1 MTLDDYYTAA
11 SAKVQGTWNLHQSTL
26 AHKSPI
32 SFFTLL
38 SSMSGI
44 IGQKAQA
51 NYSAANVFMDA
62 FANYRHSQ
70 GLPAHSLDL
79 GIIEEV
85 GFAAREG
92 GIQERMDDKIWLGV
106 NESMVRRMFKYS
118 ILQQMQQPI
127 NPDSATQLIIG
138 ISLPQRPGSDL
149 ESDARFSALFMNDS
163 SGEQHKNGEAGDE
176 NAKAVQA
183 FLLLHRS
190 KADKGS
196 LVVAGVEV
204 LNRQFMKTL
213 RLTEAME
220 PARSLSAYGVD
231 SLSAVEVRNWV
242 RVELGVEL
250 TTLDITNASSLF
262 GLCERLISKM
272 PVVE

>member
-1 MTLDDYYTAA
+1 MTLEDYYTAA
-11 SAKVQGTWNLHQSTL
+11 SAKVEGTWNIHRSCL

-79 GIIEEV
+79 GIVEEV

-92 GIQERMDDKIWLGV
+92 GIQERMDERIWLGV
-106 NESMVRRMFKYS
+106 NESMVRRVFKYS
-118 ILQQMQQPI
+118 ILQQTQPI
-127 NPDSATQLIIG
+127 NLDSATQLIIG
-138 ISLPQRPGSDL
+138 ISLPQRKGSDL
-149 ESDARFSALFMNDS
+149 ESDARFSALFMNDG
-163 SGEQHKNGEAGDE
+163 SGEQLKNAKAGDE

-213 RLTEAME
+213 RLTEPME

-242 RVELGVEL
+242 RLELGVEL

-272 PVVE
+272 PIVE

>member
-11 SAKVQGTWNLHQSTL
+11 SAKVQGTWNLHHSSL

-62 FANYRHSQ
+62 FANYRHAQ
-70 GLPAHSLDL
+70 GLPAHALDL

-92 GIQERMDDKIWLGV
+92 GIQERMDDRIWQGV

-118 ILQQMQQPI
+118 ILQQKDPI
-127 NPDSATQLIIG
+127 NPDSATQLIVG
-138 ISLPQRPGSDL
+138 ISLPQRAGSDL
-149 ESDARFSALFMNDS
+149 ERDARFSPLFMNDS
-163 SGEQHKNGEAGDE
+163 SRGQNTNAKGADE

-183 FLLLHRS
+183 FLLLSRS
-190 KADKGS
+190 KADKSS
-196 LVVAGVEV
+196 LLAAGVEV
-204 LNRQFMKTL
+204 LSKQFMKIL
-213 RLTEAME
+213 RLTEPME

-272 PVVE
+272 PIVE

>member
-1 MTLDDYYTAA
+1 MALEDFYTAA
-11 SAKVQGTWNLHQSTL
+11 SPKVQGTWNLHRSSL

-44 IGQKAQA
+44 IGQKGQA
-51 NYSAANVFMDA
+51 NYSGANVFMDA

-70 GLPAHSLDL
+70 GLPAHSLNL

-85 GFAAREG
+85 GIAAREG

-106 NESMVRRMFKYS
+106 NESMVRRVFKYS
-118 ILQQMQQPI
+118 VLQQTQPI

-138 ISLPQRPGSDL
+138 ISLPQRKGSDL
-149 ESDARFSALFMNDS
+149 ESDARFSPLFMNDS
-163 SGEQHKNGEAGDE
+163 SEEHHKNAQAEDE
-176 NAKAVQA
+176 NAKAIQT
-183 FLLLHRS
+183 FLLLYRS

-196 LVVAGVEV
+196 LVAAGVEV
-204 LNRQFMKTL
+204 LSMQFMKTL
-213 RLTEAME
+213 RLTEAIE

-242 RVELGVEL
+242 RLELGVEL

-262 GLCERLISKM
+262 GLCEKLISKM
-272 PVVE
+272 PVMD

>member
-11 SAKVQGTWNLHQSTL
+11 SAKVQGTWNLHKSSL

-62 FANYRHSQ
+62 FASYRHSQ
-70 GLPAHSLDL
+70 GLPAHALDL

-92 GIQERMDDKIWLGV
+92 GIQERMDDRIWLGV
-106 NESMVRRMFKYS
+106 NEAMVRRVFKYS
-118 ILQQMQQPI
+118 ILQQMQPI

-138 ISLPQRPGSDL
+138 ISLPQREGSDL
-149 ESDARFSALFMNDS
+149 ERDARFSPLFMNDS
-163 SGEQHKNGEAGDE
+163 SAQNSNAKGGDE
-176 NAKAVQA
+176 DTKAVQA
-183 FLLLHRS
+183 FLLLHRN
-190 KADKGS
+190 KADKGP
-196 LVVAGVEV
+196 LLAAAVDV
-204 LNRQFMKTL
+204 LSRQLMKTL
-213 RLTEAME
+213 RLSEAVE

-231 SLSAVEVRNWV
+231 SLSAVELRNWV
-242 RVELGVEL
+242 RIELGVEL
-250 TTLDITNASSLF
+250 TTLDITNATSLY

-272 PVVE
+272 AVVD

>member
-1 MTLDDYYTAA
+1 MTLDDYNTAA
-11 SAKVQGTWNLHQSTL
+11 SAKVQGTWNLHNSSIL
-26 AHKSPI
+26 HKSPI

-62 FANYRHSQ
+62 FASWRHSQ

-92 GIQERMDDKIWLGV
+92 GIQEKMDDKIWLGV
-106 NESMVRRMFKYS
+106 NERMVRRVFKYS
-118 ILQQMQQPI
+118 ILQQTQPI

-138 ISLPQRPGSDL
+138 ISLPQLQGSDL
-149 ESDARFSALFMNDS
+149 ESDARFSALFTNGS
-163 SGEQHKNGEAGDE
+163 AGEHREGKDVDE
-176 NAKAVQA
+176 EAKAVHA
-183 FLLLHRS
+183 FLLLYRS
-190 KADKGS
+190 KADKES
-196 LVVAGVEV
+196 LVLAGVEV
-204 LNRQFMKTL
+204 LNKQFMKTL
-213 RLTEAME
+213 RLSEAME

-242 RVELGVEL
+242 RLQLGVEL
-250 TTLDITNASSLF
+250 TTLDITNTGLTLF
-262 GLCERLISKM
+262 GLCEKLISRM
-272 PVVE
+272 PAVE